1 MLGRVA
7 YEDSKKQYL
16 QLAATSLLCKEVC
29 LIVDRG
35 ALLNIISWYFEIPK
49 CFFFSGLALYGCMCN
64 QFHWQKSIGPGV
76 HLTYE
81 KENYA
86 QMMDWQV
93 ELNNLLKH
101 LKFCADEL
109 EALQHKQ

>member
-1 MLGRVA
+1 
-7 YEDSKKQYL
+7 
-16 QLAATSLLCKEVC
+16 
-29 LIVDRG
+29 
-35 ALLNIISWYFEIPK
+35 
-49 CFFFSGLALYGCMCN
+49 
-64 QFHWQKSIGPGV
+64 
-76 HLTYE
+76 LTYE